1 MSVSIFPFDSMPA
14 APRVRPPPLP
24 VLAALAG
31 LVGLV
36 AQVLIPT
43 ATSLPD
49 VPPSRVRTLDLTAP
63 RVGEAIAN
71 PVIGTRTLFAPAR
84 HYTPVPVG
92 AASGLAGTP
101 TVDPFFG
108 STLVGTARARGF
120 AVALLRDPTG
130 KVRTLRPGDRVGAWR
145 VLGVAP
151 DSASFR
157 EGAKVIRLGVGE
169 TAQVQRDAG
178 QTRPEVPSQ

>member
-1 MSVSIFPFDSMPA
+1 MPA
-14 APRVRPPPLP
+14 AARARPPLLP

-31 LVGLV
+31 LAGLV

-71 PVIGTRTLFAPAR
+71 PVIAARTLFAPAR
-84 HYTPVPVG
+84 HYTPAPIG
-92 AASGLAGTP
+92 ATGLAGAP
-101 TVDPFFG
+101 SVDPFFG